1 MIIDVFCHHIP
12 PQIIEKVHNARIG
25 WEQNPYYKHG
35 PKKFGCPVQNADPEV
50 RLGLMDK
57 YGVDIQAI
65 SLTTEVLYGF
75 SADEAADMCKISNDA
90 NYKLCK
96 AYPDRFVNI
105 SAISLLDVQSGLK
118 ELSRSVNELDC
129 RAAIVATNQDG
140 KGLDSPEYYPFYEK
154 LVEQD
159 LPLLLHPTFWKSYPL
174 AEEDQWTVMSR
185 YGWPFDSTVAVWR
198 LIFGGVLDRFPTLK
212 IVMHHLGALFPYFQG
227 RIESGLMKLDQKP
240 PKPMAE
246 YWKNIYGDSAVS
258 AGPPEVYACGY
269 GFFGPDRVVY
279 GSDYPFGAQAGEKH
293 IGGNLTGLKSLKIPA
308 GDMEKVLGGNAKRL
322 LKIA

>member
-12 PQIIEKVHNARIG
+12 LQIIEKVHAARLD
-25 WEQNPYYKHG
+25 WEHNDHFKHG
-35 PKKFGCPVQNADPEV
+35 PKKFNCPVQNADPEI

-57 YGVDIQAI
+57 YGVDVQAI
-65 SLTTEVLYGF
+65 SLTTEILYGF
-75 SADEAADMCKISNDA
+75 DPREAAEMCRISNDA
-90 NYKLCK
+90 NYALCK
-96 AYPDRFVNI
+96 AYPGRFVNI
-105 SAISLLDVQSGLK
+105 CAISLVDVQSGLK
-118 ELSRSVNELDC
+118 ELSRSINELDC
-129 RAAIVATNQDG
+129 RAVIVATNQDG
-140 KGLDSPEYYPFYEK
+140 KGLDSSEYYPFYEK
-154 LVEQD
+154 LVEHD

-212 IVMHHLGALFPYFQG
+212 VVMHHLGALFPYFVG

-240 PKPMAE
+240 AKPMAE

-269 GFFGPDRVVY
+269 AFFGPDRVVY
-279 GSDYPFGAQAGEKH
+279 GSDYPFGAETGEKH
-293 IGGNLTGLKSLKIPA
+293 VRGNLEGLKSLKIPA
-308 GDMEKVLGGNAKRL
+308 EDMEKVLGGNAKRL
-322 LKIA
+322 LKIV

>member
-12 PQIIEKVHNARIG
+12 LQIIEKVHTARLD
-25 WEQNPYYKHG
+25 WEQNDYFRHG
-35 PKKFGCPVQNADPEV
+35 PKKFNCPVQNADPEV

-75 SADEAADMCKISNDA
+75 SPVEAAEMCRISNDS

-96 AYPDRFVNI
+96 VYPGRFVNVC
-105 SAISLLDVQSGLK
+105 AVSLLDVESGLK
-118 ELSRSVNELDC
+118 ELDRSVNELDC

-140 KGLDSPEYYPFYEK
+140 KGLDFPEFYPFYEK
-154 LVEQD
+154 LVEYD

-174 AEEDQWTVMSR
+174 AEEDQWTLMSR

-212 IVMHHLGALFPYFQG
+212 VVMHHLGALFPYFVG
-227 RIESGLMKLDQKP
+227 RIESGLMKLDRKP
-240 PKPMAE
+240 AKPMAE

-269 GFFGPDRVVY
+269 AFFGSDRVVY
-279 GSDYPFGAQAGEKH
+279 GSDYPFGAETGEKH
-293 IGGNLTGLKSLKIPA
+293 IRGNLEGLKSLNIPA
-308 GDMEKVLGGNAKRL
+308 VDMEKVLGENAKRL
-322 LKIA
+322 LKIG